1 MAEDT
6 KHSYRELELL
16 DAIRRVGGFAKNS
29 DLAGALSV
37 SEETVRRTIKALSK
51 SGAVARVHGGAY
63 LVGTQS
69 DPSFFKRIE
78 QHAREKRAVAKTLL
92 HNVDDGMT
100 LFLDVGS
107 TTAFV
112 AEELRARGKLSVT
125 TNSVQVAQTLVG
137 HNGNRVYLLGGEMH
151 ADELG
156 AFGHVAEQ
164 QARNFC
170 YDLAVLSADALHP
183 KYGFLYLNRAEA
195 DLASVVIDC
204 SETAVVAMTHHKF
217 GTKAPH
223 QSFLPEKIDR
233 MVVDQMPDNTLARQ
247 MELWGVAITAVQE
260 EVLEC

>member
-1 MAEDT
+1 MTSEA

-29 DLAGALSV
+29 DLASALNV

-51 SGAVARVHGGAY
+51 TGSVARVHGGAY

-69 DPSFFKRIE
+69 DPSFFQRIE
-78 QHAREKRAVAKTLL
+78 QYAREKRAVAQTL
-92 HNVDDGMT
+92 VREIEDGMT

-112 AEELRARGKLSVT
+112 AEELRTRGNLSVT

-137 HNGNRVYLLGGEMH
+137 HNDNHVYLLGGEMH
-151 ADELG
+151 VDELG

-164 QARNFC
+164 QARQFC
-170 YDLAVLSADALHP
+170 YDLSVLSADALHI
-183 KYGFLYLNRAEA
+183 KRGFLYLNRAEA

-204 SETAVVAMTHHKF
+204 SDAAVVAMTHHKF
-217 GTKAPH
+217 GSKAPH
-223 QSFLPEKIDR
+223 QGFTPQNIDR
-233 MVVDQMPDNTLARQ
+233 MIVDQVPEPELARQ
-247 MELWGVAITAVQE
+247 LDRWDIRIRAVHPEIVQ
-260 EVLEC
+260 C